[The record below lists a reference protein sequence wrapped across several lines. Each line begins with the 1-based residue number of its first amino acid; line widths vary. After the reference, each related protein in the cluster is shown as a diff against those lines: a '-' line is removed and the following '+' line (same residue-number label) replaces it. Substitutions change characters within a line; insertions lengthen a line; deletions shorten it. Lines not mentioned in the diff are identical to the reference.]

1 MNNGNVS
8 VRLLGKTYKGFQH
21 IGPLRKT
28 DHFSLSAGLYFSGK
42 VTEQDRDT
50 DKETHNDRGKQ

>member
-21 IGPLRKT
+21 IGPLRKGERLIT
-28 DHFSLSAGLYFSGK
+28 FLFRQVYISNRRLQIDSNFA
-42 VTEQDRDT
+42 
-50 DKETHNDRGKQ
+50 